1 MRVGTISLTSDSHYR
16 HNSSEKKREAAIPT
30 EATSPVNDKS
40 NVPEKTYPKSSKKSI
55 LRGTPRFSSIPF
67 TALAIGPGPHI

>member
-1 MRVGTISLTSDSHYR
+1 MADLMRVGTISLTSNSHYH

-40 NVPEKTYPKSSKKSI
+40 NVPEKLIRNHRKRAYCAVHQGSPAYLS
-55 LRGTPRFSSIPF
+55 LHWP
-67 TALAIGPGPHI
+67 